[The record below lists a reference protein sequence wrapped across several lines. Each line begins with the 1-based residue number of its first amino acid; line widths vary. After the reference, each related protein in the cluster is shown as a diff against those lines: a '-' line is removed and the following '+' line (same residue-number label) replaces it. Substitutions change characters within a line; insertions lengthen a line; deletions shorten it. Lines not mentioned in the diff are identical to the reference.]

1 MNLSTNLR
9 QTAQTTPDVT
19 ALLYLDQK
27 ISYRELNADVDRFAA
42 GLAAR
47 GIGKGSKVALLLGNS
62 PDFVI
67 AYYAIVR
74 LGGVAVPVNPLYTP
88 GEIQFILADCGIEA
102 VIAVG
107 QMAPLAPMVLKMLPT
122 CKNVILVG
130 ADLEMEGVST
140 FEAVLNTGGEV
151 PTVDATPDDIAV
163 ILYTSGT
170 TGHPKG
176 ALLSHRNLCSNA
188 NSVGDFLNMSE
199 KDLVVAVLP
208 MFHVFCMTVC
218 LNAPLYRGATILVM
232 PRFSP
237 TETAKAIQFHQ
248 ATMFAGVPT
257 MFNFL
262 LQHPE
267 VVKEDLSSLKLAIS
281 GGAAMP
287 VAVLEGF
294 EKKFDVIV
302 SEGYGLSEA
311 SPVVTFNP
319 LDRPRKAGTIGVVIP
334 CVEARVV
341 DEMGNDVEP
350 GVVGELI
357 CRGDN
362 VMIGYLNRPEETALA
377 LRDGWLYTG
386 DMATIDTEGYF
397 SIVDRK
403 KDMIIVGGFNVYP
416 REVEEVLFHHP
427 NVREAAV
434 VGVPDANY
442 GEKVRAYVALKQE
455 GSTEEE
461 LIEHCQAALTAYK
474 VPKEVIVLEELP
486 KNTTG
491 KILRRELRKHESN
504 TVS

>member
-9 QTAQTTPDVT
+9 QSAQRTPDVA
-19 ALLYLDQK
+19 ALLYLDQT
-27 ISYRELNADVDRFAA
+27 ISYRELDRDVDRFAI
-42 GLAAR
+42 GLAQH
-47 GIGKGSKVALLLGNS
+47 GIIKGSHVALLLGNS
-62 PDFVI
+62 PEFVI

-74 LGGVAVPVNPLYTP
+74 LGAVAVPINPLYTP
-88 GEIQFILADCGIEA
+88 GEIQFILADCKIDA
-102 VIAVG
+102 VIALG
-107 QMAPLAPMVLKMLPT
+107 QMAPLAPLVKTMIPS
-122 CKNVILVG
+122 CKLMILVG
-130 ADLEMEGVST
+130 AEAEGALA
-140 FEAVLNTGGEV
+140 FADVLNSEGELPSV
-151 PTVDATPDDIAV
+151 EMTPDEVAV

-170 TGHPKG
+170 TGQPKG
-176 ALLSHRNLCSNA
+176 ALLSHKNLCANA
-188 NSVGDFLNMSE
+188 NNIGDFLNMSAE
-199 KDLVVAVLP
+199 DIVVAVLP

-218 LNAPLYRGATILVM
+218 LNAPIYRGATLLVM

-237 TETAKAIQFHQ
+237 TETAQAIQATR

-267 VVKEDLSSLKLAIS
+267 VEPDVLSSLRVAIS

-287 VAVLEGF
+287 VAVLTGF
-294 EKKFDVIV
+294 EKKFNVIV

-319 LDRPRKAGTIGVVIP
+319 LDRPRKAGTIGVAIP

-341 DEMGNDVEP
+341 DENGNELEP
-350 GVVGELI
+350 GMIGELV

-362 VMIGYLNRPEETALA
+362 VMIGYLNRPEETAIA

-386 DMATIDTEGYF
+386 DMATMDEEGYF
-397 SIVDRK
+397 TIVDRK

-427 NVREAAV
+427 SVREAAV

-442 GEKVRAYVALKQE
+442 GEKVCAYVALKQE
-455 GSTEEE
+455 DVTAED
-461 LIEHCQAALTAYK
+461 LIEHCAGELASYK
-474 VPKEVIVLEELP
+474 VPKEVLILEELP

-491 KILRRELRKHESN
+491 KILRRELKKQQSN
-504 TVS
+504 SVSP